1 MDQSLDSDHARI
13 SLVLPFLASRRA
25 TDCTQYNFIQ
35 RSIQKLKPPWKMR
48 RSNILRVAADPQ
60 AMENLRIEYLGNS
73 DKMDASRNM
82 ISQLAHGDRVT
93 AEQAASQW
101 LAAVEKLSAVRW
113 QSVSN
118 MQMTNSNNQMKDK
131 S

>member
-1 MDQSLDSDHARI
+1 
-13 SLVLPFLASRRA
+13 
-25 TDCTQYNFIQ
+25 
-35 RSIQKLKPPWKMR
+35 
-48 RSNILRVAADPQ
+48 
-60 AMENLRIEYLGNS
+60 
-73 DKMDASRNM
+73 M

-131 S
+131 SWQTKQLERWFRSLKMRWRRSTANAPVDVNNSLYIDMLAARKAAKISYARDKRKKQQGDWDTISIPLPVSARKSRGSTPL